1 VALWVQ
7 AVLAGLLVLT
17 GRFEQL
23 IAYVA
28 VVIFAFSSLTV
39 SAVLRLR
46 MLRPGALRPY
56 RTPGCPLMPAAF
68 VLLNLTVIGFML
80 STRES
85 RARALLGLV
94 ITVLG
99 LPVLAWIRRRR
110 SRRSASTPSPVST
123 W

>member
-1 VALWVQ
+1 MALWIQ
-7 AVLAGLLVLT
+7 GALAALLVLT

-28 VVIFAFSSLTV
+28 VVILAFSSLTV

-46 MLRPGALRPY
+46 VLRPGALRPY
-56 RTPGCPLMPAAF
+56 RTPGCPLIPAAF
-68 VLLNLTVIGFML
+68 VLFNLTVIGFML

-85 RARALLGLV
+85 RAQALSGLL

-110 SRRSASTPSPVST
+110 SRASTPSPVST
-123 W
+123 C